1 MHTPRGT
8 PYATLRALAL
18 NGHAPTRAECELAE
32 TEARR
37 RHALA
42 QREFATLDL
51 LICRALW
58 SAWRNLRA
66 QMRAIDAML
75 DHPTIED

>member
-1 MHTPRGT
+1 MRTPRGT

-18 NGHAPTRAECELAE
+18 ATRAPSRAECELAE
-32 TEARR
+32 IEARR

-42 QREFATLDL
+42 QREFAALDL

-66 QMRAIDAML
+66 QMRAL
-75 DHPTIED
+75 DTLTTLKD